1 VKEIALYLTDMY
13 IKDFLT
19 YMKLLDDYLK
29 ENGLN
34 RSLLHYYTTTIRD
47 ENGIVVAKRNLAKMV
62 SKIKNN
68 QIQIVI
74 IYDKNNHHIDK
85 NELEHIK
92 KSTDE
97 YKIPFIS
104 LVENSN
110 F

>member
-1 VKEIALYLTDMY
+1 MKEVALYLTDMS
-13 IKDFLT
+13 IEDFLT
-19 YMKLLDDYLK
+19 YMKLLK
-29 ENGLN
+29 HSLN
-34 RSLLHYYTTTIRD
+34 MSLIHYYTTTIRD
-47 ENGIVVAKRNLAKMV
+47 ENGIIVAKRNLAKMV

-68 QIQIVI
+68 QIQMVIV
-74 IYDKNNHHIDK
+74 YDKKYPTIDK

>member
-1 VKEIALYLTDMY
+1 MKEVALYLTDMS
-13 IKDFLT
+13 IEDFLT
-19 YMKLLDDYLK
+19 YMKLLDDYLIK
-29 ENGLN
+29 HGLN
-34 RSLLHYYTTTIRD
+34 RSLIHYYTTTIRD

-68 QIQIVI
+68 QIQMVIV
-74 IYDKNNHHIDK
+74 YDKKYPTIDK

-97 YKIPFIS
+97 YKIPFVS
-104 LVENSN
+104 LVENNN